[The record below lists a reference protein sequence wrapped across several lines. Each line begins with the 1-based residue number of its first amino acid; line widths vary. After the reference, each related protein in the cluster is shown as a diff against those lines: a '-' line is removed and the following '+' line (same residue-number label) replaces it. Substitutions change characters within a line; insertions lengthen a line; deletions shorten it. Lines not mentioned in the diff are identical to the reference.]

1 MFDPCCPKTPS
12 PFGIDLETGQ
22 RILRPMNAQVGLVA
36 SQDRRKWVAIVA
48 VGLSL
53 FLSALDATIV
63 ALALPPIASRFQLSD
78 SVAAAITLSYAIPL
92 MLLVL
97 PSGALVSRFR
107 ALPTFLVSILGF
119 VLGSVACGL
128 APNFLVLLTGR
139 IVQGSFAALIATQG
153 VALAAAVV
161 LPKERGRAMGIV
173 GTIAPLGGVAGPGIG
188 GLLLANFGWS
198 SIFFVNV
205 PVGLL
210 ASLLGF
216 LSLRGVS
223 LGHQGPANNVYHQM
237 AGLLRRPQFLLALIA
252 FFSSVSASVALYY
265 LLPFDLSDIQHIDPA
280 LSGLVLLCVPF
291 GMMTMGI
298 TGGYLSDRYQAKPFM
313 LAGSGLLLI
322 GSLALSL
329 VVSSTTSWMDL
340 AWRLLL
346 VGMGIGLFSSPTMT
360 LIMGVGRDMMAAAS
374 TVSNLVARL
383 GTVFGP
389 IVMGPKTV
397 PRRATR
403 FDAVLAAAI
412 ISRPTPIIRVIVGL
426 EKRPIPIPTSKR
438 RQARSIQEV
447 VEETTSERARL
458 PMSSSPDPASMNG
471 LA

>member
-1 MFDPCCPKTPS
+1 
-12 PFGIDLETGQ
+12 
-22 RILRPMNAQVGLVA
+22 MNAQVGLVA

-78 SVAAAITLSYAIPL
+78 SVAAAITFSYAIPL
-92 MLLVL
+92 TLLVL

-119 VLGSVACGL
+119 VLGSVASGL
-128 APNFLVLLTGR
+128 APNFLVFLTGR

-161 LPKERGRAMGIV
+161 LPKERGRARGII

-237 AGLLRRPQFLLALIA
+237 AGLLRRP
-252 FFSSVSASVALYY
+252 
-265 LLPFDLSDIQHIDPA
+265 
-280 LSGLVLLCVPF
+280 
-291 GMMTMGI
+291 
-298 TGGYLSDRYQAKPFM
+298 
-313 LAGSGLLLI
+313 
-322 GSLALSL
+322 
-329 VVSSTTSWMDL
+329 
-340 AWRLLL
+340 
-346 VGMGIGLFSSPTMT
+346 
-360 LIMGVGRDMMAAAS
+360 
-374 TVSNLVARL
+374 
-383 GTVFGP
+383 
-389 IVMGPKTV
+389 
-397 PRRATR
+397 
-403 FDAVLAAAI
+403 
-412 ISRPTPIIRVIVGL
+412 
-426 EKRPIPIPTSKR
+426 
-438 RQARSIQEV
+438 
-447 VEETTSERARL
+447 
-458 PMSSSPDPASMNG
+458 
-471 LA
+471 